1 LDFEKVL
8 TTSKEGTL
16 TPLKKRWAISKTFQ
30 FRLKTYFFDTSSSH

>member
-16 TPLKKRWAISKTFQ
+16 TPLKKRWAISKTLQ
-30 FRLKTYFFDTSSSH
+30 FRFKTHFFDTSSSH